1 MKQKRRLSYYLCD
14 NAMFIE
20 NKRAFPYDLYT
31 IFVRILLIYL
41 FINIVYLSLLLRT
54 IAKESIVALEKR
66 IHLLSAETQP
76 CPVLI
81 SLVLTFRLKN
91 L

>member
-1 MKQKRRLSYYLCD
+1 MKQRRRLSFYLCD

-31 IFVRILLIYL
+31 IFVRILLFYL

-54 IAKESIVALEKR
+54 IAKESIAALEKESIYR
-66 IHLLSAETQP
+66 QP
-76 CPVLI
+76 CPVLT
-81 SLVLTFRLKN
+81 SLVLIHAWKYRMT
-91 L
+91 